1 MDVVSYHNYMTP
13 AMVEEPA
20 GGGAPT
26 VHEAARALKA
36 EIQRRGGRQ
45 PLWCTEAGVPCP
57 SFYSWLPAQ
66 GPLFSDRAAVATLVK
81 GLTLMF
87 AAGVERVY
95 YYHVGNLYGGSGY
108 LSRILNSGYTLLDYD
123 GSPKPT
129 LPALAQAI
137 AMLGDAA
144 EPSDLSTPALRA
156 YAFRRKNG
164 YVAVAWAR
172 GGRAPLPSPLPLTG
186 PGAPAVRDVM
196 GASLAAPVTVGN
208 QPIYLLAPTRAALVR
223 TLGADQSQELDTR

>member
-1 MDVVSYHNYMTP
+1 
-13 AMVEEPA
+13 
-20 GGGAPT
+20 
-26 VHEAARALKA
+26 
-36 EIQRRGGRQ
+36 
-45 PLWCTEAGVPCP
+45 
-57 SFYSWLPAQ
+57 
-66 GPLFSDRAAVATLVK
+66 
-81 GLTLMF
+81 
-87 AAGVERVY
+87 
-95 YYHVGNLYGGSGY
+95 
-108 LSRILNSGYTLLDYD
+108 
-123 GSPKPT
+123 
-129 LPALAQAI
+129 
-137 AMLGDAA
+137 MLGDAA

-172 GGRAPLPSPLPLTG
+172 GGGAPLPSPLPLTG